1 MGLCFSSST
10 SSCASSELSIENCDT
25 LKSYKVDPGKLLCLP
40 LLRDKKKSISRNHAI
55 ENIILKTIN

>member
-40 LLRDKKKSISRNHAI
+40 LLRDKKKHFMQPCYTKYTFKNC
-55 ENIILKTIN
+55 